1 MRLAVLALAIFL
13 PVFAGSLLNEGGVHG
28 TVSDPSGAR
37 VSGAAVHLLNPI
49 SGHERK
55 LSTGPQGEF
64 QLLGL
69 PPNTYHLTVQRD
81 GFEPYEADLTVR
93 SAVPVQ
99 LEIKLTVVGGR
110 SEVRVEA
117 YGTDVIENVPYA
129 HYDADRKS
137 FSKLPTISPASGLSD
152 AITMAA
158 PGVVADS
165 NGFFHPLGD
174 HAQAG
179 FLVDG
184 QPITDQQSK
193 QFSTQMPL
201 NAFESMELIT
211 GGANAEYGD
220 KTSLVINAQTRSGL
234 ASSRPFGNFNTQ
246 YGSFGTVGQETDF
259 GFGGKKFGNFLVANA
274 SRSGRFLDTPEF
286 RPLHAIGNSQVIY
299 DRMDYRLN
307 DRNAFRLGIF
317 GARNWFQVPNSL
329 EQLSQDQRQQSTTFS
344 VSPGFTQVLSPRA
357 LWNVNA
363 FFRRDQLGYFPSRN
377 PEDDAPASVS
387 QDRQLTHGGARG
399 EVAYVRGRHNVKVG
413 AQLMQTRLN
422 ERFSLTSADEE
433 IGRIRFNGRGTVNQF
448 AFFAQDSITL
458 GALTLNVGLRVDRY
472 RGFSQATMAQPR
484 VGASYLIKPTGTI
497 LRYAYSRTMETPYNE
512 NLVLASSGS
521 QAIPVGR
528 RNQHNLGVQQALGR
542 WAQVDADYF
551 WKDTRNAF
559 DFESLFNTPIFF
571 PVALQRSRVDGL
583 AFRFATATFKGIQA
597 FTTIGTARARYQG
610 PSIGGAPYGH
620 EEEEEGDPSAVF
632 RIDHDQK
639 FQQTTFV
646 RYQYKG
652 GPWVGFTWRYDSG
665 LVTGAISGADDAL
678 ALSGAQQAAMG
689 LFCGNTFARPGAPI
703 ESCGAQALGAT
714 RVRIPAEGTYDADHN
729 PGRIAPRHLFNLS
742 AGTDNLFKKERY
754 RTTLKFTAV
763 NLSNRVALYNFL
775 SVFAGTHFVTPRA
788 YTAQIGFSF

>member
-1 MRLAVLALAIFL
+1 MRYALILWSSLSLAWAA
-13 PVFAGSLLNEGGVHG
+13 SLLNEGGVRG
-28 TVSDPSGAR
+28 VVVDPAGAR
-37 VSGAAVHLLNPI
+37 VPGASIHLVNPI

-55 LSTGPQGEF
+55 LTADAQGEF
-64 QLLGL
+64 QILAL
-69 PPNTYHLTVQRD
+69 PPNTYHLRVERE
-81 GFEPYEADLTVR
+81 GFQPYEADLAIR
-93 SAVPVQ
+93 SAVPQQ
-99 LEIKLTVVGGR
+99 LEIKLALTGGR
-110 SEVRVEA
+110 TELRVEA

-137 FSKLPTISPASGLSD
+137 FSKLPTMSPASGLSD

-179 FLVDG
+179 FMIDG
-184 QPITDQQSK
+184 QPVTDQQSK

-234 ASSRPFGNFNTQ
+234 ASNRPFGNFNTQ

-259 GFGGKKFGNFLVANA
+259 GFGGKKLGNFLVANA

-299 DRMDYRLN
+299 DRIDYRPN

-329 EQLSQDQRQQSTTFS
+329 DQLSQDQRQQSTTFS
-344 VSPGFTQVLSPRA
+344 VSPGFTQVLSSRA
-357 LWNVNA
+357 LWTVNA
-363 FFRRDQLGYFPSRN
+363 FFRRDQLDYYPSRN

-387 QDRQLTHGGARG
+387 QARQLTNAGARG
-399 EVAYVRGRHNVKVG
+399 EVAYVRGRHNIKIG
-413 AQLMQTRLN
+413 GQLMQTRLN
-422 ERFSLTSADEE
+422 ERFSLSSDDEE
-433 IGRIRFNGRGTVNQF
+433 IGRIRFTGRGNVNQV

-458 GALTLNVGLRVDRY
+458 GALTLNAGLRIDNY
-472 RGFSQATMAQPR
+472 RGFSKATMAQPR
-484 VGASYLIKPTGTI
+484 LGASYLIKPTGTI

-512 NLVLASSGS
+512 NLVVASSGA

-528 RNQHNLGVQQALGR
+528 RNQHNLGVQQAIGR

-571 PVALQRSRVDGL
+571 PVALERSRVDGL
-583 AFRFATATFKGIQA
+583 AFRIATASWKGLQA
-597 FTTIGTARARYQG
+597 FSTIGTARARYQG
-610 PSIGGAPYGH
+610 PATGGAPFGH
-620 EEEEEGDPSAVF
+620 EEEEGDPTAVF

-639 FQQTTFV
+639 FQQTSFV
-646 RYQYKG
+646 RYQYKT
-652 GPWVGFTWRYDSG
+652 GPWVAFTWRYDSG
-665 LVTGAISGADDAL
+665 LVTGAISGPADAL
-678 ALSGAQQAAMG
+678 ALTGAQQAAMG
-689 LFCGNTFARPGAPI
+689 LFCGNTFAQPGAPI
-703 ESCGAQALGAT
+703 ESCGAKALGAT
-714 RVRIPAEGTYDADHN
+714 RVRIPAEGTYNADHN

-742 AGTDNLFKKERY
+742 VGTDNLFKTERY
-754 RTTLKFTAV
+754 RTTLKFTAI
-763 NLSNRVALYNFL
+763 NLGNRVALYNFL

>member
-1 MRLAVLALAIFL
+1 MRSSVLLAALAAPL
-13 PVFAGSLLNEGGVHG
+13 LAASLLNEGGVQG
-28 TVSDPSGAR
+28 IVVDSSGAR
-37 VSGAAVHLLNPI
+37 VAGAVVHLVNPI

-55 LSTGPQGEF
+55 LTSGAQGEF
-64 QLLGL
+64 QILAL

-81 GFEPYEADLTVR
+81 GFQPYEADLTVR

-99 LEIKLTVVGGR
+99 LEVKLTVVGGR
-110 SEVRVEA
+110 TEVRVEA

-137 FSKLPTISPASGLSD
+137 FSKLPTQSPASGLSD

-179 FLVDG
+179 FMVDG

-234 ASSRPFGNFNTQ
+234 TSSRPFGNLNTQ
-246 YGSFGTVGQETDF
+246 YGSFGTVGQESDF

-299 DRMDYRLN
+299 DRVDYRLN
-307 DRNAFRLGIF
+307 ERNAFRLGVF

-329 EQLSQDQRQQSTTFS
+329 EQLSQDQRQRSTTFS
-344 VSPGFTQVLSPRA
+344 ISPGFTQVLSPRA
-357 LWNVNA
+357 LWNINA
-363 FFRRDQLGYFPSRN
+363 FFRRDQLDYYPSRR

-387 QDRQLTHGGARG
+387 QARQLTNGGARG
-399 EVAYVRGRHNVKVG
+399 EVSYVRGRHNVKIG
-413 AQLMQTRLN
+413 AQLMQTRVN
-422 ERFSLTSADEE
+422 ERFSLVSEDEE
-433 IGRIRFNGRGTVNQF
+433 IGRIRFAGRGNVNQF

-458 GALTLNVGLRVDRY
+458 GALTLNAGLRVDNY
-472 RGFSQATMAQPR
+472 RGPSRATMAQPR
-484 VGASYLIKPTGTI
+484 LGASYLIKPTGTI

-512 NLVLASSGS
+512 NLLVASSGS

-528 RNQHNLGVQQALGR
+528 RHQHNLGVQQALGR

-571 PVALQRSRVDGL
+571 PVALERSRVDGL
-583 AFRFATATFKGIQA
+583 AFRIATANLKGIQA

-610 PSIGGAPYGH
+610 PHIGGAPYGH
-620 EEEEEGDPSAVF
+620 EEEEGDETAVF

-646 RYQYKG
+646 RYQYKN

-665 LVTGAISGADDAL
+665 LVTGAISGPDDAL

-689 LFCGNTFARPGAPI
+689 LFCGNVFALPGAPI
-703 ESCGAQALGAT
+703 ETCGAKALGST
-714 RVRIPAEGTYDADHN
+714 RVRIPAEGTYNADHN
-729 PGRIAPRHLFNLS
+729 PARIAPRHLFNLS
-742 AGTDNLFKKERY
+742 VGTDNLFKTERY
-754 RTTLKFTAV
+754 RTTLKFTAI
-763 NLSNRVALYNFL
+763 NLGNRVALYNFL
-775 SVFAGTHFVTPRA
+775 SVFAGTHIVTPRA